1 MLVGERSLNV
11 CTLNLFLGYLSR
23 RRCIIVCYLFINGMN
38 DNTYSYLLSLARCQ
52 KPPYKTCKVFA
63 RLKNPTQTFAL
74 SRRDQMQSSL
84 FLAHIFTTHL
94 VLERSR
100 LQFLVPTFVVGIF
113 PFQDLQG
120 LGTRATFVADPSSLC
135 KIKLCSH
142 SPKKGKAQK
151 QCDRPNPLLD

>member
-1 MLVGERSLNV
+1 MGERSLNV

-100 LQFLVPTFVVGIF
+100 LHILVPTFVVGIF
-113 PFQDLQG
+113 PFQDLKVWEQEP
-120 LGTRATFVADPSSLC
+120 LLLQTQVLSLC
-135 KIKLCSH
+135 KLKLCSH
-142 SPKKGKAQK
+142 SPKKRKAQK